1 MGPIR
6 RFDHVGITVD
16 DLEAVKAFF
25 VALGLEPDGESQ
37 IVEGEFVS
45 TVVGI
50 DDVRVEVVMLQAP
63 GGGTKL
69 ELSTFLNPVERRAPQ
84 ALQANEPGLRNIC
97 FEVEDLHAIVDRM
110 RAKGFELVGGVADY
124 EDAYR
129 MCYVRG
135 PEGIIVSLV
144 QNIT

>member
-50 DDVRVEVVMLQAP
+50 DDVRVEVVMLR
-63 GGGTKL
+63 
-69 ELSTFLNPVERRAPQ
+69 S
-84 ALQANEPGLRNIC
+84 
-97 FEVEDLHAIVDRM
+97 
-110 RAKGFELVGGVADY
+110 
-124 EDAYR
+124 
-129 MCYVRG
+129 
-135 PEGIIVSLV
+135 
-144 QNIT
+144 